1 MLYVATSDGQL
12 SDCTS
17 EELWSHSQSLILNL
31 PLLSLFFK
39 GIMGDLHPR
48 HEYDFQQYNGKLWF
62 VGITTQL
69 PLRYHLRRE
78 SV

>member
-17 EELWSHSQSLILNL
+17 EEQVNL
-31 PLLSLFFK
+31 PLLSLSFK